1 MKYTTKDRFCALC
14 KRSGLPDVHTVKL
27 FDDVVSRY
35 SEPHR
40 KYHDLKHIDRSLG
53 LFHESGVTDPM
64 IPRRG
69 TNRENL
75 MIDLDLSILGSD
87 VEEYQ
92 MYSRDMREEYCFL
105 SDEEYNQRRV
115 TELES
120 YLAGEIFAT
129 ERFMNLE
136 QQARS
141 NIGVEL
147 ESLK

>member
-1 MKYTTKDRFCALC
+1 MA
-14 KRSGLPDVHTVKL
+14 
-27 FDDVVSRY
+27 
-35 SEPHR
+35 
-40 KYHDLKHIDRSLG
+40 
-53 LFHESGVTDPM
+53 TDPM